1 MVTLVGLEVYAIVS
15 KDPTRY
21 TIELTEELQTDELAH
36 LDVIG
41 VALETLGPQRSKYKV
56 RRELT

>member
-21 TIELTEELQTDELAH
+21 MKELTEELQTDELAH
-36 LDVIG
+36 FDVI
-41 VALETLGPQRSKYKV
+41 VLALETLEP
-56 RRELT
+56 